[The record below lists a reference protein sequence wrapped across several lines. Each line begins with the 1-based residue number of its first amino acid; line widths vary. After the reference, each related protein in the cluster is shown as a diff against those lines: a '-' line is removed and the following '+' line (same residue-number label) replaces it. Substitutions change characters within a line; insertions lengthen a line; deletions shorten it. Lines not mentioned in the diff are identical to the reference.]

1 MSKLIEDLMNPS
13 AYPENPN
20 KIKFVQTHIST
31 VFIGDKFV
39 YKIKK
44 PVNFGFLDFSTLDKR
59 LFYCKQEV
67 ELNNRFSKGVYLGV
81 FPVNFNGERH
91 VIDGDGIGADQ
102 RASRQNPQL
111 PTAEDRSPR
120 LGFLA
125 AQGIQ
130 GMGRNAQSQKINGD
144 DGQNSCPSDGWNDYG
159 SDGRVGQ
166 HH

>member
-1 MSKLIEDLMNPS
+1 MSKLIEDLINPS

-91 VIDGDGIGADQ
+91 VIDGDGNIVDYAVKMKRLKD
-102 RASRQNPQL
+102 
-111 PTAEDRSPR
+111 EDLMKNRFKK
-120 LGFLA
+120 GDF
-125 AQGIQ
+125 
-130 GMGRNAQSQKINGD
+130 NTINVKNIMICHINT
-144 DGQNSCPSDGWNDYG
+144 QIYMIL
-159 SDGRVGQ
+159 R
-166 HH
+166 